1 MSKILW
7 LKKVFFHR
15 SFWCKVVCKLWM
27 HPIFFPFQKIKKFL
41 WTYVHMFSVCA
52 FTSWL
57 PPFTCKN
64 IRIKIQKLFRSKVVI
79 LYIIVHG
86 HVYMRTHNRLLYLKS
101 RWSKTKTK
109 FGKSKI
115 NANEFQNVQYLV
127 YYSTGSPHIT
137 LFLFSMKSSV
147 KWNLYKV
154 KHEFH

>member
-1 MSKILW
+1 MYVYETPKDVSFISLLNKWIKLHHKGSRVFAHHVQNP
-7 LKKVFFHR
+7 LVKKVFFHR

-41 WTYVHMFSVCA
+41 CTLYTCCICA

-115 NANEFQNVQYLV
+115 NANEFQNV
-127 YYSTGSPHIT
+127 
-137 LFLFSMKSSV
+137 
-147 KWNLYKV
+147 
-154 KHEFH
+154 

>member
-1 MSKILW
+1 MYVYETPKDVSFISLLNKWIKLHHKGSRVFAHHVQNP
-7 LKKVFFHR
+7 LVKKVFFHR

-27 HPIFFPFQKIKKFL
+27 HPIFFPFQKIKKKFL

-115 NANEFQNVQYLV
+115 NANEFQNV
-127 YYSTGSPHIT
+127 
-137 LFLFSMKSSV
+137 
-147 KWNLYKV
+147 
-154 KHEFH
+154 